1 MIIQTIS
8 IIAAVAIGYRFGW
21 RHARQTCLDTI
32 EQIKRGDP

>member
-8 IIAAVAIGYRFGW
+8 IIAATALGYAFGW
-21 RHARQTCLDTI
+21 HNARKACLDAI